1 MPNNLV
7 SEKPVELGKLIQVAY
22 LVVILS
28 AFAWAKEFLLP
39 LILAILISFLLA
51 PVVSRLGRWRFP
63 RAVAVLSVVAIVF
76 ALIGCLCSTLSLEG
90 LDLVN
95 SLPKYRDN
103 IHARWAAIQQ
113 GPPGPL
119 NLALRAKVLGSI
131 TSARLPIA
139 RSQLASPRSRTR
151 SCNRS
156 QTLMSGYNFSI
167 ICRTS
172 SLLFSELLLKPSKQ
186 FIFFTFRK
194 HQIIIGKISV
204 LLFKLALMLRRSSK
218 LEAQSFS
225 SRRELCPKVSRLH
238 KLLNFFLKPITLVPR

>member
-1 MPNNLV
+1 MSGRLNKRGYYQSDRPSIGVHLLDSRCAQIAARVTKILPNNLV

-51 PVVSRLGRWRFP
+51 PVVSRLERWRFP
-63 RAVAVLSVVAIVF
+63 GAVAVLSVVAIVF
-76 ALIGCLCSTLSLEG
+76 ALIGGLCPTLSLEG

-119 NLALRAKVLGSI
+119 NLALSNVDALITDLGKV
-131 TSARLPIA
+131 T
-139 RSQLASPRSRTR
+139 AS
-151 SCNRS
+151 
-156 QTLMSGYNFSI
+156 
-167 ICRTS
+167 
-172 SLLFSELLLKPSKQ
+172 
-186 FIFFTFRK
+186 
-194 HQIIIGKISV
+194 
-204 LLFKLALMLRRSSK
+204 
-218 LEAQSFS
+218 
-225 SRRELCPKVSRLH
+225 
-238 KLLNFFLKPITLVPR
+238 